1 MKKLGAIYHQKG
13 PLKSVDELSPEEI
26 LLFLSKRYHYS
37 VNTIRLY
44 IYRGVIFST
53 KDVKEIYANL
63 DRSDAEYLSYV
74 KRVTEVRE
82 QNGRSVGKAN
92 KGTVASDKNSNKNN
106 KKKVNFTSVSSIDV
120 PSFSESL
127 TTSPEVKEPSAESIQ
142 VEGGNISWS
151 SSVFIQLKQDI
162 DNQIEQLQLQKQSIE
177 EVERLYEEYQSKQ

>member
-1 MKKLGAIYHQKG
+1 MKKLGAIYYQKE

-63 DRSDAEYLSYV
+63 DRSDAEYTSYV
-74 KRVTEVRE
+74 KRVSEVRE

-92 KGTVASDKNSNKNN
+92 KGTVASDKNSNKK
-106 KKKVNFTSVSSIDV
+106 KKKVNFTSVSTIDV

-127 TTSPEVKEPSAESIQ
+127 TASPEVKEPSAESIQ